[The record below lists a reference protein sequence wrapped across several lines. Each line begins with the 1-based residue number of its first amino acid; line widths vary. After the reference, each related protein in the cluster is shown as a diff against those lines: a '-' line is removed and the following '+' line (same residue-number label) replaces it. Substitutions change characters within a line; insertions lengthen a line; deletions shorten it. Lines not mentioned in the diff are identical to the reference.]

1 MGSGLTSFTAPYFI
15 NKENLNWGARYA
27 YIWAGSNF
35 VTFGK
40 FCQVPSWK
48 TKLIVLFVV
57 FFYFFLPELKGRT
70 LEELDEL
77 FQNRVSV
84 RDFPHYQCV
93 SSENAKQL
101 AIQAME
107 GKVEQIERVDERKL
121 EV

>member
-1 MGSGLTSFTAPYFI
+1 LVSSAKSPLRKQNLTA
-15 NKENLNWGARYA
+15 
-27 YIWAGSNF
+27 
-35 VTFGK
+35 
-40 FCQVPSWK
+40 
-48 TKLIVLFVV
+48 LFAV
-57 FFYFFLPELKGRT
+57 FFTFFLPERKGRT

-93 SSENAKQL
+93 SSENAKQV

-107 GKVEQIERVDERKL
+107 GKVEQVERVDERKL